1 MTDLPKRGAPTTIAE
16 IGRAGER
23 AAAEFLRREGYEL
36 CALNWRNGR
45 YELDIVACKAGE
57 LHIVEVKTRRAE
69 GLTAPEAALTPQKQ
83 RALFRAARA
92 YVAWTHWEGDVRFDL
107 VAVDCR
113 SDGSMEVRFI
123 PDAWQS
129 HW

>member
-1 MTDLPKRGAPTTIAE
+1 MNNLSSRGAPMTAAE
-16 IGRAGER
+16 IGQAGER

-69 GLTAPEAALTPQKQ
+69 GLTAPEAALTLQKQ

-107 VAVDCR
+107 ASVNCR
-113 SDGSMEVRFI
+113 ADGSMEVRFI

>member
-1 MTDLPKRGAPTTIAE
+1 MNDFPRMGAPMTTAE
-16 IGRAGER
+16 IGQAGER

-36 CALNWRNGR
+36 CASNWRNGR

-57 LHIVEVKTRRAE
+57 LHIVEVKSRRAD
-69 GLTAPEAALTPQKQ
+69 GLTSPEEALTPQKQ

-92 YVAWTHWEGDVRFDL
+92 YVAWTHWEGEVRFDL
-107 VAVDCR
+107 VAVDR
-113 SDGSMEVRFI
+113 YADGSVEVRFI
-123 PDAWQS
+123 PDAWQC

>member
-1 MTDLPKRGAPTTIAE
+1 MNDFPRRGAPMTTAE
-16 IGRAGER
+16 IGQAGER

-36 CALNWRNGR
+36 LASNWRDGR

-57 LHIVEVKTRRAE
+57 LHIVEVKSRRAD

-83 RALFRAARA
+83 RALLHAARA
-92 YVAWTHWEGDVRFDL
+92 YVAWTQWEGEVRFDL
-107 VAVDCR
+107 AAVDCR
-113 SDGSMEVRFI
+113 ADGSMEVRFI